1 MKGNISGANQPLR
14 ANPANFNLSH
24 RIKHPTGG
32 AEGVE
37 EGICKS
43 AITKSKGGQLIVK
56 LPNPRM
62 PLDVDSVVQI
72 GVYTVCTER
81 LVCT

>member
-1 MKGNISGANQPLR
+1 MKNISGANQHLR

-24 RIKHPTGG
+24 QIKHPTGG

-43 AITKSKGGQLIVK
+43 AITESKGGQLIVK

-62 PLDVDSVVQI
+62 PLDVDPMVQI
-72 GVYTVCTER
+72 EVSIVCTKM

>member
-1 MKGNISGANQPLR
+1 MKNISGANQHLR

-24 RIKHPTGG
+24 QIKHPTGG

-37 EGICKS
+37 KGICKS
-43 AITKSKGGQLIVK
+43 VITDLKGRQLIVK
-56 LPNPRM
+56 LPNPHM
-62 PLDVDSVVQI
+62 PLDVDPVAQI
-72 GVYTVCTER
+72 EVYTVCTER